1 MIAGGQM
8 LALAHELEIGEQPVI
23 TPEMLAHSA

>member
-1 MIAGGQM
+1 MVAGGQM
-8 LALAHELEIGEQPVI
+8 LALAHEFQIGEQPVI